1 MMCHLS
7 KSRSA
12 PILRHSFLCFRL
24 AHLAFA
30 AFAARA
36 LALGVPAIAFAA
48 FAAALAFAWGFP
60 ASALPP
66 LDPMRLRNCLMDSST
81 EPPLYYVAA
90 NKQKELFREER
101 CPPSGI

>member
-1 MMCHLS
+1 
-7 KSRSA
+7 
-12 PILRHSFLCFRL
+12 L
-24 AHLAFA
+24 AHRAFA

-66 LDPMRLRNCLMDSST
+66 LDPMRLRYCLMDLST
-81 EPPLYYVAA
+81 EPTTYYVAA
-90 NKQKELFREER
+90 NKQSKTSKETKS
-101 CPPSGI
+101 PHP